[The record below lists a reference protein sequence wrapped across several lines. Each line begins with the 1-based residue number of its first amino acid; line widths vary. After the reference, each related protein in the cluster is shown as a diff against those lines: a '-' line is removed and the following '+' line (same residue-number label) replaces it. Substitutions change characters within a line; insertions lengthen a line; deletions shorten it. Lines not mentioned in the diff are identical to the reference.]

1 MYRQPSKILSPGIL
15 PFKVIGTDT
24 DRSGTYEFLLT
35 FPSNLRPILF
45 RFQAIARHWPKSAI
59 SHSTKINARAHEG
72 VPLALCSAEWA
83 EKNGIMGLPGREES
97 VIISLA
103 VSIQYMNVLDR

>member
-1 MYRQPSKILSPGIL
+1 MSPGIL

-83 EKNGIMGLPGREES
+83 EKMELWGYQAEKK
-97 VIISLA
+97 V
-103 VSIQYMNVLDR
+103 